1 MSDCIFCKIVKGE
14 IPCYK
19 VYEDDSFLAFLD
31 IRPMNLGH
39 ALVIPKDHHRWVWD
53 VPNIG
58 TYYEVVAKVAN
69 AQKKALGTDYV
80 VSLVMGQEVPHAHV
94 WLVPR
99 FPGDGHGEGI
109 DLKNV
114 KEISKEDMLSALEA
128 IKGSLR

>member
-1 MSDCIFCKIVKGE
+1 MEGCIFCKIVKGE
-14 IPCYK
+14 IPCHK

-53 VPNIG
+53 VPNVG
-58 TYYEVVAKVAN
+58 AYYEVVAKVAN

-114 KEISKEDMLSALEA
+114 KEISKEDMVAAAERVKREIS
-128 IKGSLR
+128 